1 MSPKI
6 QSYILVLQLLASLC
20 GLLPAV
26 TSNSVDVKHEVPG
39 LIHLPDK
46 SLRVQYIKLP
56 DNYADT
62 DDGTG
67 NTVCPDGFTFPKP
80 STYLE
85 MIALKANMP
94 SADIGKKQ
102 FPLGISAIM
111 SGDGSQLLSVDSTTG
126 RIIHRSFWESDF
138 HSKMLKNEIPPT
150 YDQLVLDLKSPAAED
165 LVDKSGGSIEGQAPS
180 ALNL

>member
-1 MSPKI
+1 MRSGAKI
-6 QSYILVLQLLASLC
+6 KSNILVLQLLALLC

-26 TSNSVDVKHEVPG
+26 ISNSVDVKHEVPG
-39 LIHLPDK
+39 LIRLPDK

-85 MIALKANMP
+85 LMALKANMP
-94 SADIGKKQ
+94 SVDTYDIGQKQ

-126 RIIHRSFWESDF
+126 RIIHRSFWESGF

-150 YDQLVLDLKSPAAED
+150 YDQLVLDLKSPD
-165 LVDKSGGSIEGQAPS
+165 NPVGPIQGQDPILAP
-180 ALNL
+180 

>member
-1 MSPKI
+1 
-6 QSYILVLQLLASLC
+6 
-20 GLLPAV
+20 
-26 TSNSVDVKHEVPG
+26 
-39 LIHLPDK
+39 
-46 SLRVQYIKLP
+46 
-56 DNYADT
+56 
-62 DDGTG
+62 
-67 NTVCPDGFTFPKP
+67 
-80 STYLE
+80 

-150 YDQLVLDLKSPAAED
+150 YDQLVLDLKSPDAP
-165 LVDKSGGSIEGQAPS
+165 VGPIQGQDPISAP
-180 ALNL
+180 